1 MADDTRTLTPE
12 RSATRPAYKDGTV
25 MRWLAA
31 YTLSILGD
39 SIYFMALGWAANR
52 IAGPAEVGLI
62 VATGAV
68 PRAVLMLGGGV
79 IADRFG
85 PRRVVIGSDAVRF
98 VVIAAA
104 AAALAFTPGHVWLLI
119 TVALLFGAVDAVF
132 MPAVGALPPKIS
144 TPDQLVRIQGMR
156 ALAVRGGNTMGPPL
170 AGFAMGVS
178 GPAAAFGL
186 ASVLFGASL
195 LLLLT
200 VRMRT
205 VEQAPDADTQPR
217 ETSARRDLVEGLV
230 FVRRH
235 KLIGPLVLA
244 AALSELGFAGPLNIG
259 FVFLTSERGWGA
271 AGMGWIVAGF
281 GAGAAVSAL
290 ILTVLGRLP
299 RAGYALIVTTLVTST
314 CIALFPAVPE
324 LGLTVALAALAGLM
338 GGIAGGLAH
347 ALIQTAT
354 DHAYLGRVTAVTSLT
369 ALGLAPLTFPA
380 FGALVSYGGVSTA
393 FLAGGVL
400 SAIGMVVCLASPA
413 VRKAELA

>member
-1 MADDTRTLTPE
+1 MADDTRTLEPVH
-12 RSATRPAYKDGTV
+12 SGAGPAYKDGNV

-62 VATGAV
+62 VASGAV
-68 PRAVLMLGGGV
+68 PRALLMLGGGV

-85 PRRVVIGSDAVRF
+85 PRRVVISSDAVRF
-98 VVIAAA
+98 AVIAAA
-104 AAALAFTPGHVWLLI
+104 AATLALTPGHVWLLI
-119 TVALLFGAVDAVF
+119 TVALVFGAVDAVF

-170 AGFAMGVS
+170 AGFAMGTA
-178 GPAAAFGL
+178 GPAAAFAL
-186 ASVLFGASL
+186 AAVLFGVSL

-200 VRMRT
+200 VRLRT
-205 VEQAPDADTQPR
+205 DERPPETDEPTR

-235 KLIGPLVLA
+235 RLIGPLVLA

-290 ILTVLGRLP
+290 VLTVLGRLP
-299 RAGYALIVTTLVTST
+299 RAGYVLIATTLVTSA
-314 CIALFPAVPE
+314 CIALFPVVPE
-324 LGLTVALAALAGLM
+324 LGPTVAVASLAGLM

-354 DHAYLGRVTAVTSLT
+354 DPAYLGRVTAVTSLT

-380 FGALVSYGGVSTA
+380 FGALVSYGGVATA

-400 SAIGMVVCLASPA
+400 SAIGMIVCLASPA